1 MGGQPLRLGPF
12 IGGLN
17 TASDPTA
24 IGDAELAICD
34 NFELDIDGS
43 LISRPPITELAGHS
57 GWTERIV
64 MLAEA
69 VFSGTHYLIGSNTN
83 GVYHYTG
90 GVWTLITST
99 IQACVAI
106 QYANFVYLV
115 AKPGSANPGG
125 KWSPAGGFS
134 TIADLPKGQ
143 AAVVHKARL
152 FVVPGMDSLTNTS
165 RVIFSDADDLDTWD
179 PVNFIDVAQGDGTKL
194 IDIVVFQ
201 DNLLLFKDRSTY
213 ALAYD
218 IRPTDAVLREVS
230 STIGAERQ
238 FNVANFENQVYLFH
252 RGWVY
257 EIINYDFHRLNTKVP
272 FIIDSTTPSA
282 FSAEHTFVSLIE
294 DRLICRIQN
303 QIYVYGLKTRTWCQ
317 WASEN
322 NFLHYFGPI
331 VTIHEPMGTDKYYAG
346 SAVADFRSVLE
357 LFNKSASDTFE
368 RTLDPV
374 IDITVDNFNRTVSD
388 GWGTAT
394 NTLVW
399 TTSGGVASDY
409 SVDGSRGNTSV
420 TVVNSTRE
428 TILPYNK
435 AKFDITG
442 SVSPNVLATGA
453 SLISS
458 IYFRWQSTNENYRL
472 RMEFKTTGVVSIQL
486 EKTVAG
492 TPSIIAASVDITGTY
507 AANDTVNWRIQANGT
522 SLKAKAWKSTNL
534 QPNTWML
541 TATDSAHTA
550 AGSLVTRSFL
560 AVGNTNV
567 GGAIFKYDNFLEAD
581 PDDIT
586 HTITS
591 NVLTKNFDMAIS
603 HQFKKMNWWGADVS
617 SNNSIK
623 GTATPIMAN
632 FGVTWGQ
639 LSTHTWGSLGTWG
652 QPLSTPASV
661 ITEAVSGTGVA
672 RRFVKFLK
680 ALRYRQINFAVQ
692 LTTQGSTSD
701 GPTRLFTMT
710 VITSSKQVVPKS
722 VN

>member
-1 MGGQPLRLGPF
+1 MVGQPLRLGPF

-43 LISRPPITELAGHS
+43 LVSRPPITELEGHS

-64 MLAEA
+64 LLAEA

-83 GVYHYTG
+83 GVYQYTG
-90 GVWTLITST
+90 GTWTLITNT
-99 IQACVAI
+99 IQATVAV
-106 QYANFVYLV
+106 QYADVVYLI

-125 KWSPAGGFS
+125 KWSPSGGF
-134 TIADLPKGQ
+134 TTVAALPKGQ

-165 RVIFSDADDLDTWD
+165 RLQFSDADDLDTWD
-179 PVNFIDVAQGDGTKL
+179 PVNFIDIAQGDGTKL

-201 DNLLLFKDRSTY
+201 DNLLLFKNRSTY

-238 FNVANFENQVYLFH
+238 FNVANFENQVYLYH

-272 FIIDSTTPSA
+272 FIQDSTTPSP
-282 FSAEHTFVSLIE
+282 FSSEHTFVSIME
-294 DRLICRIQN
+294 DRLICRVQN
-303 QIYVYGLKTRTWCQ
+303 QIYVYGLKTRTWSQ
-317 WASEN
+317 WKSAADV
-322 NFLHYFGPI
+322 LHYFGPI
-331 VTIHEPMGTDKYYAG
+331 VTIHGDPGDTYYAG
-346 SAVADFRSVLE
+346 SAVTNFRTVLQ
-357 LFNKSASDTFE
+357 LFSKTASNTFE
-368 RTLDPV
+368 QTLNTDLAV
-374 IDITVDNFNRTVSD
+374 LDSFTRTVSN
-388 GWGTAT
+388 GWGSSESPVLAYA
-394 NTLVW
+394 
-399 TTSGGVASDY
+399 TSGGSASDY
-409 SVDGSRGNTSV
+409 SCDGTSGVISSGTKNVSR
-420 TVVNSTRE
+420 RAR
-428 TILPYNK
+428 LPVGL
-435 AKFDITG
+435 AKFDITIDVKT
-442 SVSPNVLATGA
+442 SVAATGGTQYV
-453 SLISS
+453 LIRGRVQDDSNF
-458 IYFRWQSTNENYRL
+458 YQVRL
-472 RMEFKTTGVVSIQL
+472 DFGVTGALGITLVKV
-486 EKTVAG
+486 VAG
-492 TPSIIAASVDITGTY
+492 VEATVVAGVSLGTY
-507 AANDTVNWRIQANGT
+507 VATDIIRVRFQANGT
-522 SLKAKAWKSTNL
+522 ALKVKAWKTTAL
-534 QPNTWML
+534 EPNTWTL
-541 TATDSAHTA
+541 SGTDSSITA
-550 AGSLVTRSFL
+550 AGSFDFGVVLDN
-560 AVGNTNV
+560 ANTNTLPV
-567 GGAIFKYDNFLEAD
+567 THTWDNLKLGD
-581 PDDIT
+581 PTILL
-586 HTITS
+586 HTITCK
-591 NVLTKNFDMAIS
+591 VLTKNFDMAIS

-617 SNNSIK
+617 SNNSIL

-639 LSTHTWGSLGTWG
+639 LSSHTWGSLGTWG
-652 QPLSTPASV
+652 QPLSAPASV
-661 ITEAVSGTGVA
+661 VTEAVSGTGVA

-701 GPTRLFTMT
+701 GPVRLFTMT